1 MLEVE
6 DRNPNENPGVSETLG
21 FSNVEYLNFL
31 KWGLPHLR
39 LRWAGFRKVRRQVCK
54 RLKRRINELGLPD
67 LDAYRDFLENHK
79 AEWQTLDSL
88 CRITISRFYRDPD
101 VFDALRFTILPELA
115 EHALAR
121 GEKELRC
128 WSAGCAS
135 GEEAYTLQLLW
146 KIDVVPNIPQPF
158 PLRIIATDP
167 NQNLLDRARRGQYP
181 KSSLKDLP
189 EELQR
194 EAFHDS
200 QGHYAI
206 RKEFRENIEFMK
218 QDLREQM
225 PEGFFH
231 LIFCR
236 NLVFTYF
243 EEALQLEIFQKI
255 VNRLVGEGMLVIG
268 KREKLPDG
276 VRDVI
281 PTNINGICQ
290 LLK

>member
-1 MLEVE
+1 MLEIE
-6 DRNPNENPGVSETLG
+6 DRNPNEIPGVSETRG
-21 FSNVEYLNFL
+21 FSNVECVDFL

-54 RLKRRINELGLPD
+54 RLKRRINELGFPD
-67 LDAYRDFLENHK
+67 LETYRAYFQNHGE
-79 AEWQTLDSL
+79 EWQTLDSL

-146 KIDVVPNIPQPF
+146 KIDVVPNIPQPL

-167 NQNLLDRARRGQYP
+167 DQNLLDRARRGQYP

-189 EELQR
+189 EEFQW
-194 EAFHDS
+194 EAFHDLE
-200 QGHYAI
+200 GHYAI

-218 QDLREQM
+218 QDIREQM

-243 EEALQLEIFQKI
+243 EEALQLEILRKI
-255 VNRLVGEGMLVIG
+255 VDRIVPEGMLVIG
-268 KREKLPDG
+268 KREKLPDS
-276 VRDVI
+276 VRDII
-281 PTNINGICQ
+281 PTNINGIYQ
-290 LLK
+290 RSK